1 TGKDPTNANINP
13 QTFLTSGIP
22 LTFEITASSSQKSN
36 RHCSRLIS
44 PKEPSTQTITAMA
57 SDPLL
62 PEITAVTT
70 LSSSDAKWVQ
80 LQKIDWK
87 DQTGKP
93 RIWEAAS
100 RKTRGS
106 SGIDAVAIAPILL
119 HPTRPAST
127 LVILQYRPPV
137 AATCVEFPA
146 GLIDEGET
154 PEAAAIRELREETGY
169 EGTVVSISPTIVSDP
184 GLTSAKMQHV
194 VMEVQLKEG
203 DEEPEQHLEDG
214 EFIQRVVVPLD
225 GLLEKLDVFA
235 SQGYAVDARLYNWA
249 AGLDYARKRK
259 W

>member
-1 TGKDPTNANINP
+1 M
-13 QTFLTSGIP
+13 S
-22 LTFEITASSSQKSN
+22 
-36 RHCSRLIS
+36 
-44 PKEPSTQTITAMA
+44 
-57 SDPLL
+57 SDPLP

-70 LSSSDAKWVQ
+70 LSSADAKWVQ

-93 RIWEAAS
+93 RVWEVAA

-146 GLIDEGET
+146 GLIDQGET

-169 EGTVVSISPTIVSDP
+169 EGQVISISPTIVSDP
-184 GLTSAKMQHV
+184 GMTTANMQLV
-194 VMEVQLKEG
+194 VMEVNLKEG
-203 DEEPEQHLEDG
+203 DAEPEQHLDDG

-225 GLLEKLDVFA
+225 ELHDRLVQFTRD
-235 SQGYAVDARLYNWA
+235 GYAVDARLYHWA
-249 AGLDYARKRK
+249 AGLDVARKRK